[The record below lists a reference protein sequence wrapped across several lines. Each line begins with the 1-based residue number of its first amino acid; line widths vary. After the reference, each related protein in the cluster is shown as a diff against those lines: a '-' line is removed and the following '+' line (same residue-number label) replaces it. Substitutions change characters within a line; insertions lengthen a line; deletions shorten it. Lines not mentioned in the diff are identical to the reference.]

1 MSPTA
6 ATTSPWSPEP
16 AAGACYSHAPWRKHD
31 PNPSAPAPA
40 PQARAPSCAC
50 ITCRWCPG
58 GWAGQPAAT
67 RHSLPHPLQHP
78 RQGGEPEAHP
88 GMVFP
93 GWGGGTAGSQLPC
106 LSQAQGSWGPRP
118 SPRPVPRPAAPPEQ
132 GRTWHDFLSPLR
144 RDWMET
150 GRLLS
155 GQSYSGPRMW
165 DGGKKFSWTGCL
177 CQRLPAPSV
186 DKGRH

>member
-1 MSPTA
+1 MHHGESTTPTRV
-6 ATTSPWSPEP
+6 
-16 AAGACYSHAPWRKHD
+16 H
-31 PNPSAPAPA
+31 
-40 PQARAPSCAC
+40 
-50 ITCRWCPG
+50 
-58 GWAGQPAAT
+58 
-67 RHSLPHPLQHP
+67 LPQHP
-78 RQGGEPEAHP
+78 RPGPLAVPASRADGALGGGQDSQLPLATPFPTPFSTP
-88 GMVFP
+88 GREGSLRPILGWCFP
-93 GWGGGTAGSQLPC
+93 GGGGGTAGSQLPC